1 MNPGIGARLKR
12 MAKVVATLCAI
23 EMFLPAGTL
32 LVLGLLLSGR
42 ISVPAPAGGP
52 VEWGRSALRQV
63 YDAWSATRMR

>member
-12 MAKVVATLCAI
+12 MAKVIATLCAI
-23 EMFLPAGTL
+23 EMFLPGGTL

-42 ISVPAPAGGP
+42 INVQAPGSGP